1 MEALAHDKHEV
12 HGKATQ
18 ETQLM
23 GMEEYSHKTLLN
35 QVNMEKVREIKR
47 AIRRRYANR
56 KNIRK
61 IFNMWDED
69 SNGVVSVK
77 NIYNMCN
84 KMGFNINVPEATVL
98 LATADQD
105 RSNDLTLDEFLNL
118 IFIDNDAIN
127 LKNANLPGEFEM
139 LSEPKQ

>member
-1 MEALAHDKHEV
+1 
-12 HGKATQ
+12 
-18 ETQLM
+18 
-23 GMEEYSHKTLLN
+23 MEEYSHKTLLN

-77 NIYNMCN
+77 NVHNMCN
-84 KMGFNINVPEATVL
+84 KMGFNINIPEATVL

-127 LKNANLPGEFEM
+127 LKNANLP
-139 LSEPKQ
+139 SELATYTNILFFRDVIARRYF